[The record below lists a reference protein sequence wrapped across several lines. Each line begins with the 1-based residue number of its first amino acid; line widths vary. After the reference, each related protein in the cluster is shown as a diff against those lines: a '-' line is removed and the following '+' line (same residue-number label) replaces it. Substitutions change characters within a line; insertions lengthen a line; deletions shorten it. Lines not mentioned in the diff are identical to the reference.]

1 MAWIALEAADD
12 DPGQLWDAVLAALDL
27 AGAVP
32 PESAL
37 AALAAPVR
45 ESRDAFMPLLVNALA
60 ALPERVVL
68 VLDDVH
74 VLRSRECLAQLSF
87 LLLHTPDTLRLV
99 LTARADPALPL
110 HVLRVRGRLVEIRG
124 ADLAFT
130 EDEAGAL
137 LAAHGLSLSPDLVRA
152 LHTRTEGWGAGLRL
166 AALSLQGREDP
177 ERFVAEFAGDDRVVA
192 DYLLAEVLDR
202 QPARRRAF
210 LLRTSLVER
219 ISGELADALTGDGN
233 GADTLAVL
241 ERTNGFVIGVDG
253 HGEWYRY
260 HRLFARL
267 LRMRAERELVSELP
281 GLHARAARW
290 YAQQGAGLEALR
302 HAVAAGEWDLAVEI
316 IAEHWFELY
325 VRGDAGAIRG
335 LVVSL
340 PADRLTSD
348 AELAAVLACTALDA
362 GDIDAAER
370 HCAHAELAAA
380 GLPDVRRRRYLET
393 MALVRLTTARREG
406 DFDGALEAAD
416 DLLAEAAAH
425 SGGSDVQRQ
434 ALVHALLG
442 ETALWAHRLDR
453 AEEELHRAIAMARV
467 ARLDYVA
474 VSALSDLALLEV
486 MNAGP
491 AGDQG
496 HALEAIALA
505 ERRGWSGI
513 PQTACAHTALALG
526 AFYDLRPVEA
536 AEHLAARDARR
547 RRRSAS
553 ASSTS

>member
-1 MAWIALEAADD
+1 MPQRGKSNAQRGAGPVTGAVRRRPPPLVTQFAVPAPPFGMVERPRLREQMKRGLAEPVTLVCAPAGSGKTSLVADGVASEQRVAWIALEAADD

-74 VLRSRECLAQLSF
+74 VLRSRECMAQLSF

-152 LHTRTEGWGAGLRL
+152 LHARTEGWGAGLRL

-348 AELAAVLACTALDA
+348 AELAAVLACTALDV
-362 GDIDAAER
+362 GG
-370 HCAHAELAAA
+370 H
-380 GLPDVRRRRYLET
+380 RRRRAPL
-393 MALVRLTTARREG
+393 RARRAG
-406 DFDGALEAAD
+406 RGRAA
-416 DLLAEAAAH
+416 
-425 SGGSDVQRQ
+425 
-434 ALVHALLG
+434 
-442 ETALWAHRLDR
+442 
-453 AEEELHRAIAMARV
+453 
-467 ARLDYVA
+467 
-474 VSALSDLALLEV
+474 
-486 MNAGP
+486 
-491 AGDQG
+491 
-496 HALEAIALA
+496 
-505 ERRGWSGI
+505 
-513 PQTACAHTALALG
+513 
-526 AFYDLRPVEA
+526 
-536 AEHLAARDARR
+536 
-547 RRRSAS
+547 
-553 ASSTS
+553 